1 MSPQTWGSG
10 PVYALVELLTL
21 WEACAA
27 LYRPVRKRRWGWGRA
42 AALLGAGVCLNLAI
56 PLLQPWRGGWLLG
69 LPGLFTTLFFW
80 VCADMK
86 LPSAIY
92 CGIWAQLIQQLVTGF
107 FVLVGY
113 YFSPALALGS
123 IGWPAVAILIFT
135 AGCIVVSF
143 TIAQWMPVDG
153 RYKIGPRQFLLALSL
168 QIVFVLLYGFEM
180 AGISRL
186 GPLGSVLVLVL
197 QCYCVTML
205 YFQYA
210 LFSRSAMRR
219 ELELLDHLW
228 HKQEE
233 QYRRAKELIAVV
245 NQKCHDLKHQISAM
259 RLMGTSEQ
267 REQYLREIEETVDAY
282 DSMIHTGN
290 EVLDTALNEK
300 SLQCR
305 QRRIQLSCIVDGQ
318 LLSFMDPVDMYAI
331 LGNAIDNAAEAVG
344 CFPEEGRRA
353 IDVLIYGERGFC
365 IIQVSNALDRTLDFE
380 DGLPRSTKP
389 KDGYHGFGLKSIRSI
404 ARRYGGFLSVSA
416 EGGRFTLK
424 ILIPL
429 PAGNETPPKDGQYS
443 QRA

>member
-1 MSPQTWGSG
+1 MPPQAWESG
-10 PVYALVELLTL
+10 TAYALAELFTL

-42 AALLGAGVCLNLAI
+42 ALLLGAGMCLNLAV
-56 PLLQPWRGGWLLG
+56 PLFQPWRGGWLLV
-69 LPGLFTTLFFW
+69 LPGLYTALFFW

-86 LPSAIY
+86 LPAAIY
-92 CGIWAQLIQQLVTGF
+92 CGIWAQLIQQLVIGSF
-107 FVLVGY
+107 MLAEY
-113 YFSPALALGS
+113 YFSPELALGRL
-123 IGWPAVAILIFT
+123 GWAVLVLLIFT
-135 AGCIVVSF
+135 AGCAAVSF

-153 RYKIGPRQFLLALSL
+153 RYTIGPRQFLLALTL
-168 QIVFVLLYGFEM
+168 QIVFVLLYGLEM
-180 AGISRL
+180 TGVSRL
-186 GPLGSVLVLVL
+186 GPLGSGLMLVL

-233 QYRRAKELIAVV
+233 QYRRARELIAVV

-259 RLMGTSEQ
+259 RLMGSSEE
-267 REQYLREIEETVDAY
+267 RERYLREIEETVDAY
-282 DSMIHTGN
+282 DAMRHTGN

-300 SLQCR
+300 SLECR
-305 QRRIQLSCIVDGQ
+305 ERGIQLSCIADGK

-344 CFPEEGRRA
+344 RFAEEERRA
-353 IDVLIYGERGFC
+353 IDVLICEERGFC
-365 IIQVSNALDRTLDFE
+365 VIQVSNAMEGELDFE

-389 KDGYHGFGLKSIRSI
+389 KDGYHGFGLKSIRRI
-404 ARRYGGFLSVSA
+404 ARRYGGFLSVSV
-416 EGGRFTLK
+416 GDGRFTLK
-424 ILIPL
+424 MLIP
-429 PAGNETPPKDGQYS
+429 Q
-443 QRA
+443 

>member
-1 MSPQTWGSG
+1 MPPQAWEGG

-69 LPGLFTTLFFW
+69 LPGLFTSLFFW
-80 VCADMK
+80 VCADTK

-92 CGIWAQLIQQLVTGF
+92 CGIWAQLIQQLVSGF
-107 FVLVGY
+107 FLLAGY
-113 YFSPALALGS
+113 YFSPTPAPGGAGWPAALALL
-123 IGWPAVAILIFT
+123 AFT
-135 AGCIVVSF
+135 AGCVIVSF

-153 RYKIGPRQFLLALSL
+153 RYRIGPRQFLLALSL
-168 QIVFVLLYGFEM
+168 QVVFVLLYGFEM

-186 GPLGSVLVLVL
+186 GPLGSGLVLVL

-259 RLMGTSEQ
+259 RLMGAPEQ
-267 REQYLREIEETVDAY
+267 RERYLQEIEEAVDAY
-282 DSMIHTGN
+282 GSIIHTGN

-305 QRRIQLSCIVDGQ
+305 QRGIQLGCIVDGQ

-344 CFPEEGRRA
+344 RFPEEERRA
-353 IDVLIYGERGFC
+353 IDVLICGERGFC
-365 IIQVSNALDRTLDFE
+365 VIQVSNAMEGELDFE

-389 KDGYHGFGLKSIRSI
+389 RDGYHGFGLKSIRSI

-429 PAGNETPPKDGQYS
+429 PAENGTDP
-443 QRA
+443 